1 MTKNN
6 VVEVSTFLFFEA
18 SADSETTHQE
28 RGHDGDD
35 VKGCDDCGEDAES
48 CRCEMSTSQRM
59 SRSTD
64 FDTVEEVA
72 DVAGENEGHVDED
85 GEVNS
90 YRKWPERRDGENLTV
105 DSSSTGND
113 ERLMS
118 EIEKNRMFW
127 EACLAS

>member
-1 MTKNN
+1 MNMTKNN
-6 VVEVSTFLFFEA
+6 VVEVSPFLFMEA

-35 VKGCDDCGEDAES
+35 VKGREEYGEDAES
-48 CRCEMSTSQRM
+48 CRCETSTSQRT

-64 FDTVEEVA
+64 FDPVEEEA
-72 DVAGENEGHVDED
+72 DVAGENEDDDDED

-90 YRKWPERRDGENLTV
+90 YRRDGGKLTV
-105 DSSSTGND
+105 DSSS
-113 ERLMS
+113 RLMS